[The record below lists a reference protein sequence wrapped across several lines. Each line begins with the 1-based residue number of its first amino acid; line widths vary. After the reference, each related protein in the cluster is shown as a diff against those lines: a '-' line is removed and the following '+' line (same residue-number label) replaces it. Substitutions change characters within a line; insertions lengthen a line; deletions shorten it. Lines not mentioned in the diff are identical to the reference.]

1 MCVYV
6 YVRVWVCLC
15 VIFHCMLV
23 TCDLRNADLRSD
35 NSSNVNDWTM
45 DYLSGNAG
53 ARRLSEDIR
62 DMTGSSP
69 NMFFIVCWYFVSPIL
84 IFVSIDNWFSHTLY
98 FLCTTVWQ
106 WMLLLV
112 VVDSKIFSFPF
123 FGLCA
128 CVRACVRV
136 CVCVSV
142 CICLFI
148 WGDGGVGEGGG
159 GEV

>member
-1 MCVYV
+1 
-6 YVRVWVCLC
+6 
-15 VIFHCMLV
+15 
-23 TCDLRNADLRSD
+23 
-35 NSSNVNDWTM
+35 M

-112 VVDSKIFSFPF
+112 VVD
-123 FGLCA
+123 
-128 CVRACVRV
+128 
-136 CVCVSV
+136 
-142 CICLFI
+142 
-148 WGDGGVGEGGG
+148 
-159 GEV
+159 